1 MLSKHW
7 PATDMIVSREPGRG
21 FAMSA
26 AGHVLAVE
34 DNPAFLGVIAWSL
47 RRAGLEVTTAENGL
61 EAWKY
66 LQENDVDLVVTD
78 FNMPEMTGGDLC
90 AKMREDP
97 RHRGTPVILMTALA
111 AECEREHC
119 VESLEF
125 AAIITKPFSPR
136 GVTNQA
142 LRLLEQSRKSST
154 SAPKASNNVPHNSTS
169 E

>member
-1 MLSKHW
+1 
-7 PATDMIVSREPGRG
+7 
-21 FAMSA
+21 MSA
-26 AGHVLAVE
+26 VGHVLAVE

-47 RRAGLEVTTAENGL
+47 RKAGLEVTTAENGL

-66 LQENDVDLVVTD
+66 LQKHEVDLVVTD

-90 AKMREDP
+90 AKMGEDP
-97 RHRGTPVILMTALA
+97 RHRSTPVILMTALA

-125 AAIITKPFSPR
+125 TEIITKPFSPR
-136 GVTNQA
+136 RVIDQVM
-142 LRLLEQSRKSST
+142 RLLEQSRNSST
-154 SAPKASNNVPHNSTS
+154 TAEEASNDVPLSPTS

>member
-1 MLSKHW
+1 
-7 PATDMIVSREPGRG
+7 
-21 FAMSA
+21 MSA
-26 AGHVLAVE
+26 VGHVLAVE

-47 RRAGLEVTTAENGL
+47 RKAGLEVTTAENGL

-66 LQENDVDLVVTD
+66 LQEHEVDLVVTD

-90 AKMREDP
+90 AKIGEDP

-119 VESLEF
+119 VESLELTE
-125 AAIITKPFSPR
+125 IITKPFSPR
-136 GVTNQA
+136 RVIDQVM
-142 LRLLEQSRKSST
+142 RLLEQSRNSST
-154 SAPKASNNVPHNSTS
+154 TAEEASNDVPLSPTS

>member
-1 MLSKHW
+1 
-7 PATDMIVSREPGRG
+7 
-21 FAMSA
+21 MSVT
-26 AGHVLAVE
+26 GHVLAVE

-47 RRAGLEVTTAENGL
+47 RKAGLEVTTAENGL

-66 LQENDVDLVVTD
+66 LQENEVDLIVTD

-97 RHRGTPVILMTALA
+97 RHRSTPVILMTALA

-119 VESLEF
+119 VESLELT
-125 AAIITKPFSPR
+125 AIITKPFSPR
-136 GVTNQA
+136 SVINQA
-142 LRLLEQSRKSST
+142 LKLLEQSRNSST
-154 SAPKASNNVPHNSTS
+154 VAGKASNNVSHGSTS